1 VDDAL
6 DLGAEHAIGG
16 IIGLMTNAF
25 FGTTTI
31 ISLDGMNTSLAGGF
45 LDSNWKQLYVQF
57 AYVCATVAYSFV
69 VTAIIAKTIDMIPGL
84 KLRSSEEGESLGM
97 DEMEVCSLTNSVGS
111 PLIMNQ
117 IDRGVR
123 KRLH

>member
-1 VDDAL
+1 MDDAL

>member
-45 LDSNWKQLYVQF
+45 LDSNWKQLYIQF

-111 PLIMNQ
+111 PLIKNQ